1 MRGQPP
7 PPSYSTVVQSN
18 PCLNT
23 SHLEKVSKKIDAM
36 ERLFLPFLR
45 FQAGVILFNLVG
57 ITFTFM
63 LVVLLLGATLGFESL
78 LNKKECL
85 QDDSA

>member
-1 MRGQPP
+1 MGDQPP

-23 SHLEKVSKKIDAM
+23 SHLEKVSKKIDAI
-36 ERLFLPFLR
+36 ERCFLPLLR
-45 FQAGVILFNLVG
+45 LQAGVNLFNLVG

-85 QDDSA
+85 KEE